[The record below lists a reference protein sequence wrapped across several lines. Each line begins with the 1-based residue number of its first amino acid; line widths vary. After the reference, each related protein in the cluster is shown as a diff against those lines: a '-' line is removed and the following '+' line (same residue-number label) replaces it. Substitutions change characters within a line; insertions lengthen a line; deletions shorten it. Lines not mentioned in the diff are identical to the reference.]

1 MAAGKYDFYI
11 EQGATFNRTIV
22 WKDSSEDP
30 VNLTGYTARMQVR
43 KTVNSDTTILSLT
56 TENGKIALGGALGTI
71 TLTLAPADTE
81 TLESFCGVY
90 DLELKSGSDFVTRL
104 LEGQV
109 TISREVTR

>member
-22 WKDSSEDP
+22 WKDGNEDP
-30 VNLTGYTARMQVR
+30 VNLSGYTARMQVR
-43 KTVNSDTTILSLT
+43 KTVTADTPILTLT
-56 TENGKIALGGALGTI
+56 TENGKITLGGSAGTVI
-71 TLTLAPADTE
+71 LTLAPSDTDSLE
-81 TLESFCGVY
+81 TFCGVY
-90 DLELKSGSDFVTRL
+90 DLELQSASGFVTRL